1 MPIIKEWKCLDCESF
16 FESSDAD
23 PVCPHCTAAEPERAF
38 LTPPSVQSPNT
49 GRADKILGELAQ
61 DYGLSNMTNRGGAAV
76 RQAPSGAEAP
86 QFAAPNPQ
94 ISQALAK
101 LGNNADGF
109 SSVMPALRSA
119 GGPRTWAKVPE
130 RR

>member
-23 PVCPHCTAAEPERAF
+23 PVCPNCTATEPERAF

-61 DYGLSNMTNRGGAAV
+61 DYGLSNMSNRDGAAV
-76 RQAPSGAEAP
+76 KRAPSGTEAP

-119 GGPRTWAKVPE
+119 GGPRAWAKVPE